1 MLKHL
6 LSARHFN
13 CAVSL
18 PAWLTISYLQ
28 GKNVGS
34 ITIFTLEIWKL
45 RFEKHCDMLKDMKVI
60 QYKGRI
66 RSQICVIWKHISCLI
81 LKCFTIKGNSESKLF
96 IFQAVIMLY
105 SKNWW
110 LLWQALKNI
119 SLAWEISY
127 EFGVWLWNLTR
138 LLQY

>member
-1 MLKHL
+1 MKHL

-18 PAWLTISYLQ
+18 PELLTISYLQ

-66 RSQICVIWKHISCLI
+66 RSQICVNMKAH
-81 LKCFTIKGNSESKLF
+81 
-96 IFQAVIMLY
+96 IMLNTKMFY
-105 SKNWW
+105 HQRK
-110 LLWQALKNI
+110 
-119 SLAWEISY
+119 
-127 EFGVWLWNLTR
+127 LTVKAFHLSSR
-138 LLQY
+138 YYVV